1 MELAFPNLRRN
12 QQTGSKPRCH
22 LLTKGTDCEIAARL
36 TSLIE
41 PWGKVRLTD
50 RWMPS
55 GFERCAEAQL
65 HSANELLPD
74 RQDRENLRDWW
85 LAISTE
91 RTATPN
97 IDLASTCLVRGKE
110 GLLLVEA
117 KAHDA
122 ELRNEERGKPL
133 ADHASDD
140 SRRNHDH
147 IDLAIRA
154 ANVFLSDETKLTWSL
169 SRDSHYQM
177 SNRFALAWKLTE
189 LGIPVILAYLGFIS
203 CEEMGKGEK
212 QRPVSSQ
219 EEWEEMVRVHSRP
232 LFPDEVWNRELRVC
246 GQSLIPIIR
255 TWKQPLPVSKCDRST
270 CRKEEIRNPADG
282 NPK

>member
-1 MELAFPNLRRN
+1 MELAFPMLHRN
-12 QQTGSKPRCH
+12 QQKGSKPRCH
-22 LLTKGTDCEIAARL
+22 LLTKGTDSEVAARL

-41 PWGKVRLTD
+41 PWGKVRLSD
-50 RWMPS
+50 HWMPS

-65 HSANELLPD
+65 ASANELLPD
-74 RQDRENLRDWW
+74 LQCQETLRDWW

-133 ADHASDD
+133 KDHASDD
-140 SRRNHDH
+140 SQRNHEH

-154 ANVFLSDETKLTWSL
+154 ANASLSVETKLRWSL

-177 SNRFALAWKLTE
+177 SNRFAWAWKLTE
-189 LGIPVILAYLGFIS
+189 IGIPVILAYLGFIG
-203 CEEMGKGEK
+203 CEEMRKGDK
-212 QRPVSSQ
+212 QRPISSE
-219 EEWEEMVRVHSRP
+219 EEWEEMLRVNSRP
-232 LFPDEVWNRELRVC
+232 LFPGEVWNREWCVH

-255 TWKQPLPVSKCDRST
+255 TSKQALA
-270 CRKEEIRNPADG
+270 NL
-282 NPK
+282 

>member
-1 MELAFPNLRRN
+1 
-12 QQTGSKPRCH
+12 
-22 LLTKGTDCEIAARL
+22 
-36 TSLIE
+36 
-41 PWGKVRLTD
+41 
-50 RWMPS
+50 MPS

-74 RQDRENLRDWW
+74 RHDRENLRDWW

-117 KAHDA
+117 KTHDA

-154 ANVFLSDETKLTWSL
+154 ANVSLSEETKLTWSL

-177 SNRFALAWKLTE
+177 SNRFAWAWKLTE
-189 LGIPVILAYLGFIS
+189 LGIPVILAYLGFIG
-203 CEEMGKGEK
+203 CEEMRKGDK
-212 QRPVSSQ
+212 QRPISSQ
-219 EEWEEMVRVHSRP
+219 EEWEEMVHVHSRP
-232 LFPDEVWNRELRVC
+232 LFPDEVWKRVWC
-246 GQSLIPIIR
+246 VRGRSLVPIIL
-255 TWKQPLPVSKCDRST
+255 TFHQPLPVSDCDGST
-270 CRKEEIRNPADG
+270 YRTDEARNPAGGD
-282 NPK
+282 PK